1 MPRKKKT
8 AESLRLD
15 SPSAHWIIETEII
28 IHGRNVVLNTELSI
42 KGERGRFR
50 FLKQITNG
58 DKVWIDVIGGS
69 NGRKQ
74 IRSFHLDKVRRVH
87 YKNKTREGRRAKGLD
102 VE

>member
-8 AESLRLD
+8 IESLRLE
-15 SPSAHWIIETEII
+15 SPTAHWVIETEIS
-28 IHGRNVVLNTELSI
+28 IHGRNVGRDTELSI

-50 FLKQITNG
+50 FLRQITNG
-58 DKVWIDVIGGS
+58 DKVWIDVVGGS
-69 NGRKQ
+69 NGHKQ
-74 IRSFHLDKVRRVH
+74 MRSFYLDKVRRVH